1 MTRILRKDEFHM
13 ADFGGTDLEG
23 FRKEVR
29 TWVEAN
35 FPASLKGK
43 PNPMTGEGR
52 AEAPTPDQEAW
63 RKAVGA
69 KGWGTPTWPA
79 AYGGGGL
86 SGAEARIVQ
95 GEIARAGAYNPIG
108 GMGVMMFGP
117 TLLEYGAEAQKQEH
131 IPPIC
136 RGEIQWCQGFS
147 EPGAGSDLA
156 SLQTKAEDKGD
167 HFVINGQKIWTSGAQ
182 WADWCFCLVRT
193 DTSKKHEGIS
203 FVLFTMH
210 QPGVEVR
217 PIPLIAGSSPFC
229 ETFFTDA
236 IADKKNLVGP
246 LNGGWTIAK
255 RLLQH
260 ERSGLTGAGGGL
272 GSGGKPLETLA
283 KEYVGVDEQGRL
295 ADQDLRTRLVTNAM
309 NWRAFQQTAV
319 RAMMETKG
327 NSGPSSA
334 TSIMKNAGTQLIQE
348 RQEMTLEIMG
358 HQGLGWEGADF
369 TAEELGAVRGWLFGK
384 AFTIFGG
391 SQEVQSNIVSK
402 RILGLPDL
410 TQAN

>member
-1 MTRILRKDEFHM
+1 M
-13 ADFGGTDLEG
+13 ADFGGSDLAA
-23 FRKEVR
+23 FRAEAR
-29 TWVEAN
+29 DWIAAN
-35 FPASLKGK
+35 FPAALKGRSA
-43 PNPMTGEGR
+43 PDGR
-52 AEAPTPDQEAW
+52 ELSPEQDAW
-63 RKAVGA
+63 RKAMGD
-69 KGWGTPTWPA
+69 KGWGVPTWPTQ
-79 AYGGGGL
+79 YGGGGL
-86 SGAEARIVQ
+86 GRAEARVIQEELV
-95 GEIARAGAYNPIG
+95 AAGAYNPIG

-117 TLLEYGAEAQKQEH
+117 TLLEYGTEAQKQEH

-136 RGEIQWCQGFS
+136 RGEIAWCQGFS

-236 IADKKNLVGP
+236 IALKKDLVGP

-272 GSGGKPLETLA
+272 GSGGRSLETLA
-283 KEYVGVDEQGRL
+283 KEYVGVDEQGRI
-295 ADQDLRTRLVTNAM
+295 ADQDLRMRLATNAM
-309 NWRAFQQTAV
+309 NMRAFQQTAV
-319 RAMMETKG
+319 RAMMEAKG

-358 HQGLGWEGADF
+358 HQGLGWEGGDF

-410 TQAN
+410 TQSK

>member
-1 MTRILRKDEFHM
+1 M
-13 ADFGGTDLEG
+13 ADFGGTDLEA
-23 FRKEVR
+23 FRGEVR

-35 FPASLKGK
+35 FPAALKGK
-43 PNPMTGEGR
+43 NPMQVEERNT
-52 AEAPTPDQEAW
+52 PTPDMEAW
-63 RKAVGA
+63 RKAVGT
-69 KGWGTPTWPA
+69 KGWGTPTWPKE
-79 AYGGGGL
+79 YGGGGL
-86 SGAEARIVQ
+86 SSAEARVIQ
-95 GEIARAGAYNPIG
+95 GEFARARAYNPIG

-117 TLLEYGAEAQKQEH
+117 TLLEYGNEAQKQEH

-136 RGEIQWCQGFS
+136 RGEIAWCQGFS

-193 DTSKKHEGIS
+193 DTAKKHEGIS

-210 QPGVEVR
+210 QPGVETR

-229 ETFFTDA
+229 EVFLTDA
-236 IADKKNLVGP
+236 VADKKNLVGP
-246 LNGGWTIAK
+246 LNGGWSIAK

-272 GSGGKPLETLA
+272 GGGGKAIEQLA
-283 KEYVGVDEQGRL
+283 KEYVGVDEEGRI
-295 ADQDLRTRLVTNAM
+295 ADSDLRTRLINNVM
-309 NWRAFQQTAV
+309 NMRAFQQTAV
-319 RAMMETKG
+319 RAMVEARG
-327 NSGPSSA
+327 NSSPSSA
-334 TSIMKNAGTQLIQE
+334 TSIMKNAGTSLIQE
-348 RQEMTLEIMG
+348 RHEMALEIMG
-358 HQGLGWEGADF
+358 HQGLGWDGDDF
-369 TAEELGAVRGWLFGK
+369 SAEELGAVRGWLFGK

-391 SQEVQSNIVSK
+391 SSEVQSNIVSK

-410 TQAN
+410 TQSK